1 MSKKGQGLPLTTI
14 IIAVLVVVVLI
25 VIVAFFLSGSS
36 SLIGTIRN
44 IFIKTYAGTDEAL
57 ARQICTQR
65 CDQAANWD
73 RNAQLKSAFCTDA
86 FNIDQNRDGEADYTT
101 TADGKKEYH
110 KWYCNKLSA
119 GQYNIG
125 VPCSFSCE

>member
-44 IFIKTYAGTDEAL
+44 IFRAL
-57 ARQICTQR
+57 IQKRYWGILMRKRISLNQ
-65 CDQAANWD
+65 
-73 RNAQLKSAFCTDA
+73 F
-86 FNIDQNRDGEADYTT
+86 FQN
-101 TADGKKEYH
+101 
-110 KWYCNKLSA
+110 
-119 GQYNIG
+119 
-125 VPCSFSCE
+125 

>member
-57 ARQICTQR
+57 ARQICEQR
-65 CDQAANWD
+65 CSAAQDWSVE
-73 RNAQLKSAFCTDA
+73 AQKSSAFCTDA
-86 FNIDQNRDGEADYTT
+86 FNIDGDRNGEAD
-101 TADGKKEYH
+101 
-110 KWYCNKLSA
+110 
-119 GQYNIG
+119 
-125 VPCSFSCE
+125 F